1 MSSKFNEELL
11 VSVASQV
18 FEEAAFI
25 FSDPVDQPPPFDS
38 PVVMAMMNFEGP
50 ESGRLVLA
58 ASYKFATELAANLLG
73 VDLDDPELKDKA
85 AGAIGEMLNMI
96 SGVMTA
102 QAFGDEVLVKFSVP
116 DLKVLEPDG
125 YEKIKMAASV
135 SGSMMA
141 EEISRVEIAA
151 FLD

>member
-1 MSSKFNEELL
+1 MSSRFNEELL

-18 FEEAAFI
+18 VEEAAFV
-25 FSDPVDQPPPFDS
+25 FSDPVDQPPPFDGT
-38 PVVMAMMNFEGP
+38 VVMAMMNFEGP

-58 ASYKFATELAANLLG
+58 ASYEFATELAANLLG
-73 VDLDDPELKDKA
+73 VDPGDPELEDKA

-102 QAFGDEVLVKFSVP
+102 KAFGEEVLVKFSVP
-116 DLKVLEPDG
+116 ALKVIAPDD
-125 YEKIKMAASV
+125 YEKVKLAASV

-141 EEISRVEIAA
+141 EEISRIEIAV